1 VSTWV
6 LLRGLMREARH
17 WGDFPQLLGA
27 ALPGA
32 QVVVLDLPGNGSLYQ
47 SQSPT
52 SVRAMAEHCRA
63 SLRAQALT
71 PPYHLLALSLGGM
84 VAVDWHQRHP
94 DEVAAAVLLSTSMR
108 PYNPFYRRL
117 RPANYPAILRMALGA
132 RDPEVDEPVILRITS
147 SGPADQP
154 VLQDWIAYARQ
165 CPVSRAN
172 ALRQLWAAARFS
184 AQPQDRA
191 RRFLLLAGEQD
202 KLVHPSCSANIAQA
216 WGAELRMHPQSGHD
230 LPLDAGPWV
239 AEQVRDWVHKQAA

>member
-1 VSTWV
+1 

-17 WGDFPQLLGA
+17 WGAFPQPLGA

-32 QVVVLDLPGNGSLYQ
+32 QVVVLDLPGNGALYQ
-47 SQSPT
+47 SSSPT
-52 SVRAMAEHCRA
+52 HVSTMADHCRA
-63 SLRAQALT
+63 SLRAKGYT

-108 PYNPFYRRL
+108 PYSPFYRRL

-132 RDPEVDEPVILRITS
+132 RDPRVDEPVILRITS

-154 VLQDWIAYARQ
+154 VLQDWIRYAHE

-184 AQPQDRA
+184 AQPRERA
-191 RRFLLLAGEQD
+191 GRFLLLAGEQD
-202 KLVHPSCSANIAQA
+202 QLVHPSCSANIAQA
-216 WGAELRMHPQSGHD
+216 WGAELHMHPRAGHD

-239 AEQVRDWVHKQAA
+239 AERVRDWVHRQAAKP